1 MGQYWVAVCL
11 DRNQKVKPHDYGAG
25 AKLMEHSWIHAEF
38 IRSVLGLLM
47 KGNPWYKKQIAWVGD
62 YSDDDPMLT
71 QHCNECINDK
81 KNINCP
87 DFVKAI
93 VGECDGTYQQY
104 YRGAKTIKPKAP
116 SIKKLPLHHYM
127 VNHTKMEFVDTKKCK
142 VEEESKEYN
151 MKWIIYPLSLLT
163 ATSNGRGGGDYHGKN
178 NDSVGYWLGDKISV
192 ELEEPKGFEEL
203 VPDFTEVHY
212 ENKIEF

>member
-11 DRNQKVKPHDYGAG
+11 DSNQKVEPHDYGAG
-25 AKLMEHSWIHAEF
+25 AKLMEHSWMHTNF
-38 IRSVLGLLM
+38 IRSIAGLLM
-47 KGNPWYKKQIAWVGD
+47 KGGQWYKKQIAWVGD
-62 YSDDDPMLT
+62 YTDDDPMLT
-71 QHCNECINDK
+71 KYCK
-81 KNINCP
+81 KCTKSEPKIDCP

-104 YRGAKTIKPKAP
+104 YKGAKKINPKAP
-116 SIKKLPLHHYM
+116 SIKKLPLHHYI

-142 VEEESKEYN
+142 VEDESKEYN

-178 NDSVGYWLGDKISV
+178 EDSVGDWLGDKISV
-192 ELEEPKGFEEL
+192 ELEKPKGFIEII
-203 VPDFTEVHY
+203 PDFTEVYY
-212 ENKIEF
+212 ENRIEY

>member
-1 MGQYWVAVCL
+1 
-11 DRNQKVKPHDYGAG
+11 
-25 AKLMEHSWIHAEF
+25 
-38 IRSVLGLLM
+38 
-47 KGNPWYKKQIAWVGD
+47 
-62 YSDDDPMLT
+62 
-71 QHCNECINDK
+71 
-81 KNINCP
+81 
-87 DFVKAI
+87 
-93 VGECDGTYQQY
+93 
-104 YRGAKTIKPKAP
+104 
-116 SIKKLPLHHYM
+116 
-127 VNHTKMEFVDTKKCK
+127 
-142 VEEESKEYN
+142 